1 MTLRK
6 AELVELPFI
15 WNILLQAIEQRK
27 QDGSE
32 QWQNGYPNEETI
44 YDDIIHGYAYV
55 LVEQNIIIAYA
66 ALLFDEEI
74 AYNDIIGNWLS
85 NGVYAVVHRVATINS
100 KKRSGVATQLFRII
114 EDLCIE
120 KQVYSIKVDT
130 NFDNIPMMK
139 IFEKLRYIYCGEVF
153 FNGEPRKAYEKM
165 LEKV

>member
-6 AELVELPFI
+6 AELVDLPFI

-130 NFDNIPMMK
+130 NFDNIPMMR

>member
-130 NFDNIPMMK
+130 NFDNIPMMS
-139 IFEKLRYIYCGEVF
+139 IFKKLRYIYCGEVF

>member
-32 QWQNGYPNEETI
+32 QWQNGYPNEHTI
-44 YDDIIHGYAYV
+44 YDDIIHGHAYV

>member
-130 NFDNIPMMK
+130 NFDNIPMMR
-139 IFEKLRYIYCGEVF
+139 IFKKLRYIYCGEVF

>member
-130 NFDNIPMMK
+130 NFDNIPMMR

>member
-66 ALLFDEEI
+66 ALLFDEEC
-74 AYNDIIGNWLS
+74 S
-85 NGVYAVVHRVATINS
+85 
-100 KKRSGVATQLFRII
+100 
-114 EDLCIE
+114 E
-120 KQVYSIKVDT
+120 
-130 NFDNIPMMK
+130 
-139 IFEKLRYIYCGEVF
+139 
-153 FNGEPRKAYEKM
+153 
-165 LEKV
+165 